1 MTQRSEGHAPMDD
14 IGSDRP
20 VGYRYPRRPT
30 IALIRELSV
39 VPDWRNAA
47 LLFSHWLVIV
57 AAIFIAIRVDHIAMY
72 LLAGVVIGSRIQWL
86 AVMMHEACHRMLF
99 SNRYIND
106 LIGDLFVSYP
116 LGLSVDL
123 YRVAHMVHHR
133 HTNTM
138 RDYDYRAQRKDR
150 DQHFPKSP
158 RAMGWLFVRSL
169 FGLNYYRVARAG
181 RIWAPIANF
190 HNPRRFGFDY
200 RLSLRLRYIVWAVLV
215 YGAILWSPW
224 RWQILGL
231 ILIPQ
236 FIWLNIFN
244 RIRAMAE
251 HNGVAD
257 EQELNGTR
265 TVIPTLLDR
274 FLIAPLHVSYHLEHH
289 LFPSVPGHNLLRLH
303 RHLMA
308 DPAYAA
314 DAHITRGYWGVIKEL
329 TGRSPSIDPHV
340 DASRADVKS

>member
-1 MTQRSEGHAPMDD
+1 MEDIATERAP
-14 IGSDRP
+14 
-20 VGYRYPRRPT
+20 GYRYPRRDTLP
-30 IALIRELSV
+30 LIRQLSV
-39 VPDWRNAA
+39 VPDWRNA
-47 LLFSHWLVIV
+47 LLLVFQWVVMI
-57 AAIFIAIRVDHIAMY
+57 AACVIAIRVDRVWAY
-72 LLAGVVIGSRIQWL
+72 LLAGVVIGSRIQCL

-99 SNRYIND
+99 SNRRLND
-106 LIGDLFVSYP
+106 LIGDIFVAYP
-116 LGLSVDL
+116 LALSVDL

-138 RDYDYRAQRKDR
+138 RDFDYRVQRKDP
-150 DQHFPKSP
+150 DQHFPKSG
-158 RAMGWLFVRSL
+158 RQMGVLLLRSI

-200 RLSLRLRYIVWAVLV
+200 RLGLRLRYIVWAVLV
-215 YGAILWSPW
+215 YGLILASPW

-231 ILIPQ
+231 FTIPQ
-236 FIWLNIFN
+236 FIWVNVFN

-257 EQELNGTR
+257 ERELNGTR

-274 FLIAPLHVSYHLEHH
+274 FLIAPFNVSYHLEHH
-289 LFPSVPGHNLLRLH
+289 LFPSVPGHNLRRLH
-303 RHLMA
+303 RHLMT

-314 DAHITRGYWGVIKEL
+314 DAHVTRGYWGVIREL
-329 TGRSPSIDPHV
+329 MPPP
-340 DASRADVKS
+340 ASARANEQRAVAEVKS